1 MPKFH
6 LHIDRVPPEMQTLS
20 KGTLA
25 YQQKFREGRR
35 RSILIFDVEKHIT
48 DILNGTR
55 RASSHFTF
63 IARGPAWFEKLDPE
77 CRVIVTYGTMANFP
91 SGIIAAR
98 EGRVLGVE
106 KKLI

>member
-6 LHIDRVPPEMQTLS
+6 LHIDRVPPEMQMLP

-25 YQQKFREGRR
+25 YQQKSREGRR
-35 RSILIFDVEKHIT
+35 RSILIFDMEKRII

-55 RASSHFTF
+55 RAASHFTF

-77 CRVIVTYGTMANFP
+77 CRVIVTYGTLAAFPAN
-91 SGIIAAR
+91 IIVAC
-98 EGRVLGVE
+98 EGRVLGV
-106 KKLI
+106 